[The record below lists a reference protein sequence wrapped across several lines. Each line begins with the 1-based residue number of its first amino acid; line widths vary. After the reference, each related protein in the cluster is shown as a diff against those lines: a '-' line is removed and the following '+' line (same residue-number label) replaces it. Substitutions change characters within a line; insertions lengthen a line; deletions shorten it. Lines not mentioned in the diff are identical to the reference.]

1 MGARMTRQ
9 ASPNSFG
16 RSSGRPAGGLLTTLA
31 ALALGAL
38 CVQSC
43 GEKQSLVIV
52 SLTASPA
59 DATLKTVVVD
69 VASVSKTFPLT
80 AGLTD
85 TAISFGVYVPSSLT
99 GDSILVAA
107 SAKNAAGEGCYQ
119 GQVTTKIS
127 AAGVTANAAVVL
139 MPKKSCSS
147 SMGTAG
153 MGAAGAQGTAGAGG
167 TAGTQGAAGAQGS
180 AGTMGT
186 AGTGTAGMGTAG
198 MGTAGMGTAG
208 MGTAGMGTAGMGT
221 AGMGTA
227 GMGTAGMGTAGM
239 GTAGMGTAGTGMVVG
254 PPSLA
259 KCTEY
264 SHIDALSC
272 NANSV
277 NGGTV
282 HVWDVAISPSGSLL
296 ATAGD
301 DGRVKIWKM
310 TGAVPSAEG
319 HVLLTSDQAYVA
331 FSPDGKWFVEGST
344 FGELKLFDATTF
356 TVQGNLDGHSDDI
369 EGLAFTPDSKH
380 IWSLDY
386 SGTLT
391 RHDIGAGA
399 AAVASITVRGFG
411 YTLGL
416 SPVASA
422 GFQWIALG
430 YDDGTGDIANVAL
443 SMTTPTPINVTADG
457 TGVYGMSF
465 SPDGLTLA
473 AGGVDGVVSF
483 WAIPP
488 AAGGAASG
496 ATITVPD
503 GVGTPEPVRTV
514 RYSPDGKSLALATG
528 DPSGAWK
535 LSIWDATTR
544 KVRVSKV
551 PTFPPLS
558 AAWSPSG
565 TILVSGEDAC
575 GKFIVCS
582 DN

>member
-1 MGARMTRQ
+1 MNARMTPQ
-9 ASPNSFG
+9 ASPGFTG
-16 RSSGRPAGGLLTTLA
+16 RSVRHSVRRSVGRRTAGVLA

-38 CVQSC
+38 GVQSC
-43 GEKQSLVIV
+43 GDKQSLVIV

-59 DATLKTVVVD
+59 DATLKTVVID

-80 AGLTD
+80 AGLSD
-85 TAISFGVYVPSSLT
+85 TAITYGIYVPSSLT
-99 GDSILVAA
+99 GDVLVAA

-119 GQVTTKIS
+119 GQATTKIS
-127 AAGVTANAAVVL
+127 AAGVTATATVVL
-139 MPKKSCSS
+139 MPKKSCTSAT
-147 SMGTAG
+147 GPAG
-153 MGAAGAQGTAGAGG
+153 MGAAGAQGTAGDGG
-167 TAGTQGAAGAQGS
+167 TAGTQGTAGAQGGG
-180 AGTMGT
+180 GT
-186 AGTGTAGMGTAG
+186 
-198 MGTAGMGTAG
+198 
-208 MGTAGMGTAGMGT
+208 
-221 AGMGTA
+221 
-227 GMGTAGMGTAGM
+227 MGTAGM

-272 NANSV
+272 NASSV
-277 NGGTV
+277 NGGDV
-282 HVWDVAISPSGSLL
+282 HVWDVAFSPSGGLL

-310 TGAVPSAEG
+310 TGAVPSPEG
-319 HVLLTSDQAYVA
+319 HVLTTSFQAYVA
-331 FSPDGKWFVEGST
+331 FSPDGKWFVEGSEG
-344 FGELKLFDATTF
+344 GELKLFDATTF
-356 TVQGNLDGHSDDI
+356 AVQGNLMGHSDI
-369 EGLAFTPDSKH
+369 VYGVAFTPDSKH
-380 IWSLDY
+380 IWAFDN
-386 SGTLT
+386 SGVLT

-399 AAVASITVRGFG
+399 QPTVSITTRGFG
-411 YTLGL
+411 FTLAL
-416 SPVASA
+416 SPVAPT

-430 YDDGTGDIANVAL
+430 YDDGTGDVANVAL
-443 SMTTPTPINVTADG
+443 SMTTPTPITVTADG
-457 TGVYGMSF
+457 SGVYGMSF

-483 WAIPP
+483 WPIPP
-488 AAGGAASG
+488 PASGAPSG

-514 RYSPDGKSLALATG
+514 RYSPDGKSLAIATG
-528 DPSGAWK
+528 DPMGAWK
-535 LSIWDATTR
+535 LSIWDAATR

-558 AAWSPSG
+558 AAWSPNGS
-565 TILVSGEDAC
+565 ILVSGEDAC